1 MQDFNMPKQKKPTID
16 KSQIVVAVIT
26 ATTAII
32 VAYWQFVWKPN
43 HDVTTIPTLEP
54 ICRPPNEC

>member
-1 MQDFNMPKQKKPTID
+1 MPKQKKPTID